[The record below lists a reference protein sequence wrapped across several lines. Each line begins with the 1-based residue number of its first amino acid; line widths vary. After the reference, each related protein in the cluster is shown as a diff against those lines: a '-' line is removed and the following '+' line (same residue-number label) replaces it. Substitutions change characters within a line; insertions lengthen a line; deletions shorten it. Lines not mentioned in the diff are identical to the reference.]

1 MSSKSRTLEH
11 FAQTAGVGDVLC
23 HPNGAHIYTADCD
36 GHIRVFSHSPL
47 IQHIGP
53 HSKQLDQQQ
62 PRHHTAAIHAIA
74 FNTAGTRIA
83 SASSDRTVK
92 LHDTTASP
100 TASSITID
108 RAEELYSS
116 DKSAPLCVAWLPAG
130 NDVAVGSDDGV
141 VRVVSALAGTA
152 RQYRAHQTAVCSIAV
167 SSDGQ
172 SLASIDR
179 HGTLVVW
186 DVESRAALLEE
197 QAVPRHEMATQL
209 DKQPKLQLVSFSPN
223 TQLLAT
229 PARNGSIALRSAD
242 RKWKAEHELTE
253 RGSTE
258 TPTVLAWSSAGGYL
272 LVVSRTRCMV
282 WQVPEGELGGSAVI
296 AQLAL
301 GAEETVLSAV
311 WSTRD
316 NSVLMMRDDGW
327 MKKWND
333 VVPAHL
339 PQPFSNTPADSDA
352 EEAVDTA
359 QLRPVGDVDDDEDDD
374 MDDGGEKVATAAKGK
389 EEADGQHRR
398 RLRRAG
404 DAVVSGT
411 AAAETAE
418 VDFDDDDMDDFI
430 VDDTNGLYKDNEDSY
445 LSRKERASL
454 TSSTH
459 VQPPFQPAST
469 PPDPTT
475 RRRYLTYNLTGSV
488 VSTPPSDH
496 APFHSIEIVFADSAT
511 HRTQRLKDHYGFS
524 LSALGE
530 HGCVMAKVWESSQ
543 RPSVVFYRELAAWT
557 ANSDW
562 TIHLPSPETAV
573 CVAVTN
579 KTVAVATDRQWVR
592 LLSFSGR
599 QCAVLSMP
607 GPVISMVGGRDQL
620 CVVYAAG
627 MPLPNNQLLHARV
640 VDPQRSTVTIDVP
653 LPLSPGTTLT
663 WLGYSDKGGLLS
675 MDSSGV
681 LRLLSMQWGGQ
692 WVAVLDL
699 NKKPTK
705 DISWPVGLIDD
716 KLMCAV
722 LKAGSGQKVPSTLS
736 RPVLTAMQV
745 ELPFVVTD
753 SHHVEQPHAR
763 SELMLYEAQHAAHVT
778 SALTA
783 SASHLQAFTFQP
795 SVKEQ
800 ANLDKLLLPV
810 IQLAIKADQ
819 GSRALDLTSQLYLLR
834 SMESALLLAQ
844 TNRKVH
850 LASRITLL
858 IGERRRQEED
868 ERERKR
874 AAAHGGA
881 VASRA
886 ISVNEYINKADKKV
900 AEERKRRLEQQ
911 KHDDAAPSTH
921 RAALATDAAGG
932 EQQSDAVDEGESE
945 LTYSKTGKKRVK
957 LVERAEVMA
966 DRANTAK
973 QQSDDKVDDERRRQ
987 ERERREREQMVV
999 EDDGITT
1006 EQQHTST
1013 VSSGGVDFLTQF
1025 RKQKEKEKKDKDE
1038 ADEREREKEKDK
1050 KKKKDKAKAA
1060 ANKHNKP
1067 LKPTPQHDRA
1077 DTEDSENDKENRASP
1092 SDATADDVEAVETE
1106 KDKESVSEKERVVDS
1121 GREADASG
1129 SGGMGLGGLRKSVN
1143 PFAKRV
1149 GA

>member
-47 IQHIGP
+47 IRHIGP

-62 PRHHTAAIHAIA
+62 PRHHTGAIHAIA
-74 FNTAGTRIA
+74 FNSAGTRIA
-83 SASSDRTVK
+83 SASADRTVK

-100 TASSITID
+100 TAASINID

-116 DKSAPLCVAWLPAG
+116 DKSVPLCVQWLPTG
-130 NDVAVGSDDGV
+130 NDVVVGSDDGV
-141 VRVVSALAGTA
+141 VRVVSTLAGTA
-152 RQYRAHQTAVCSIAV
+152 RQYRAHQTAVCSVAV

-172 SLASIDR
+172 CLASVDR
-179 HGTLVVW
+179 HGMLVVW

-197 QAVPRHEMATQL
+197 QAVPRHEIASQL
-209 DKQPKLQLVSFSPN
+209 EKQPKVQLVSFSPS

-229 PARNGSIALRSAD
+229 PARSGSVALRSAD
-242 RKWKAEHELTE
+242 RKWKVEHELSE
-253 RGSTE
+253 RGNTE
-258 TPTVLAWSSAGGYL
+258 TPTVLAWSTAGGYL
-272 LVVSRTRCMV
+272 LAVSRSHCVV
-282 WQVPEGELGGSAVI
+282 WQVADGELSGSTVI

-301 GAEETVLSAV
+301 GAEEVVLSAV

-339 PQPFSNTPADSDA
+339 PQPFADTPHSADTDA
-352 EEAVDTA
+352 DEAVDTA
-359 QLRPVGDVDDDEDDD
+359 QLRPVGDVDDDEDE
-374 MDDGGEKVATAAKGK
+374 DGDEIAGRPAGGADGK

-411 AAAETAE
+411 AATDVAE
-418 VDFDDDDMDDFI
+418 VEFDDDDMNDFI
-430 VDDTNGLYKDNEDSY
+430 VDDTDGLYRDTEDDY
-445 LSRKERASL
+445 LSKKARASL

-459 VQPPFQPAST
+459 TQPPFQPAST

-562 TIHLPSPETAV
+562 TVHLPSPETAV

-579 KTVAVATDRQWVR
+579 KCVAVATDRQWVR

-599 QCAVLSMP
+599 QCAVVSMP

-627 MPLPNNQLLHARV
+627 MPLPNNQLVHARV
-640 VDPQRSTVTIDVP
+640 VDPQRSTVTMDVP
-653 LPLSPGTTLT
+653 LPLSPGATLT

-692 WVAVLDL
+692 WLAILDV
-699 NKKPTK
+699 NKKQTK
-705 DISWPVGLIDD
+705 DVHWPVGLIDD

-736 RPVLTAMQV
+736 RPVLTAVQV

-763 SELMLYEAQHAAHVT
+763 AELMMYEAQYTAHAT
-778 SALTA
+778 SASA
-783 SASHLQAFTFQP
+783 NSSASHVPPFTFQP

-800 ANLDKLLLPV
+800 ASLDKLLLPV

-850 LASRITLL
+850 LASRISLL
-858 IGERRRQEED
+858 IGERRRQEEEEKD
-868 ERERKR
+868 RKR
-874 AAAHGGA
+874 AAVLGRRSCRRSSYQCHRVHQQIGQ
-881 VASRA
+881 ASDRRA
-886 ISVNEYINKADKKV
+886 
-900 AEERKRRLEQQ
+900 Q
-911 KHDDAAPSTH
+911 AAH
-921 RAALATDAAGG
+921 RATEAG
-932 EQQSDAVDEGESE
+932 
-945 LTYSKTGKKRVK
+945 
-957 LVERAEVMA
+957 
-966 DRANTAK
+966 
-973 QQSDDKVDDERRRQ
+973 
-987 ERERREREQMVV
+987 
-999 EDDGITT
+999 
-1006 EQQHTST
+1006 
-1013 VSSGGVDFLTQF
+1013 
-1025 RKQKEKEKKDKDE
+1025 
-1038 ADEREREKEKDK
+1038 
-1050 KKKKDKAKAA
+1050 
-1060 ANKHNKP
+1060 
-1067 LKPTPQHDRA
+1067 
-1077 DTEDSENDKENRASP
+1077 
-1092 SDATADDVEAVETE
+1092 
-1106 KDKESVSEKERVVDS
+1106 
-1121 GREADASG
+1121 
-1129 SGGMGLGGLRKSVN
+1129 
-1143 PFAKRV
+1143 
-1149 GA
+1149 

>member
-11 FAQTAGVGDVLC
+11 FAQTAGIGDVLC
-23 HPNGAHIYTADCD
+23 HPNCAHIYTADCD

-74 FNTAGTRIA
+74 LNAAGTRIA
-83 SASSDRTVK
+83 SASSDHTVK

-100 TASSITID
+100 TAASVTID

-116 DKSAPLCVAWLPAG
+116 DKATPLCVAWLPAG
-130 NDVAVGSDDGV
+130 NDVVVGSDDGM
-141 VRVVSALAGTA
+141 VRVVSTLAGTS
-152 RQYRAHQTAVCSIAV
+152 RQYRAHQTAVCSVAV

-172 SLASIDR
+172 CLASVDR
-179 HGTLVVW
+179 HGMLVVW

-197 QAVPRHEMATQL
+197 QAVPRHEMVTQL
-209 DKQPKLQLVSFSPN
+209 DKQAKVHLATFSP
-223 TQLLAT
+223 TTHLLAT
-229 PARNGSIALRSAD
+229 PARNGAIALRSAD
-242 RKWKAEHELTE
+242 RKWKMEHELTE

-258 TPTVLAWSSAGGYL
+258 TPAVLVWSTAGGYL
-272 LVVSRTRCMV
+272 LAISRTRCVV
-282 WQVPEGELGGSAVI
+282 WQVPEGELASSAVI

-301 GAEETVLSAV
+301 GAEECVLSAV

-339 PQPFSNTPADSDA
+339 PQPFSDVADADA
-352 EEAVDTA
+352 DEAVDTA

-374 MDDGGEKVATAAKGK
+374 GAEVGGRPAGGANDK

-404 DAVVSGT
+404 DAVVPAGDV
-411 AAAETAE
+411 AE
-418 VDFDDDDMDDFI
+418 VEFDDDDMNDFI
-430 VDDTNGLYKDNEDSY
+430 VDDTDGLYKDTDDDY
-445 LSRKERASL
+445 LSRKARASL
-454 TSSTH
+454 TSSNHT
-459 VQPPFQPAST
+459 QPPFQPAST

-475 RRRYLTYNLTGSV
+475 RRRYLTYNLIGSV

-562 TIHLPSPETAV
+562 TVHLPSPETAV

-579 KTVAVATDRQWVR
+579 KHVAVATDRQWVR

-599 QCAVLSMP
+599 QCAVVSMP
-607 GPVISMVGGRDQL
+607 GPVISMVGGHDQL

-640 VDPQRSTVTIDVP
+640 VDPQRSTVTLDVP
-653 LPLSPGTTLT
+653 VPLSPGATLT

-692 WVAVLDL
+692 WLAVLDFS
-699 NKKPTK
+699 KKQTK
-705 DISWPVGLIDD
+705 DVHWPVGLIDD

-736 RPVLTAMQV
+736 RPVLTAVQI

-763 SELMLYEAQHAAHVT
+763 AELMLYEVQHAAHVT
-778 SALTA
+778 SAPA
-783 SASHLQAFTFQP
+783 SSSSQLQPFTFQP

-800 ANLDKLLLPV
+800 AGLDKLLLPV

-850 LASRITLL
+850 LASRISLL
-858 IGERRRQEED
+858 IGERRQQEEY
-868 ERERKR
+868 EKERKR
-874 AAAHGGA
+874 AALHGAA
-881 VASRA
+881 VGRP
-886 ISVNEYINKADKKV
+886 ISVTEYINKADKRV
-900 AEERKRRLEQQ
+900 ADERKRRLEQQ
-911 KHDDAAPSTH
+911 KLDEAGTTTSLKAA
-921 RAALATDAAGG
+921 AAAD
-932 EQQSDAVDEGESE
+932 EQQSDAGDEGESE
-945 LTYSKTGKKRVK
+945 LTYTKNGKKRVK
-957 LVERAEVMA
+957 LIERAEVVA
-966 DRANTAK
+966 DNADSARQERDEK
-973 QQSDDKVDDERRRQ
+973 DEEERRRQ

-1006 EQQHTST
+1006 EQQQSATA
-1013 VSSGGVDFLTQF
+1013 SGGVDFLTQF
-1025 RKQKEKEKKDKDE
+1025 RKQKEKEKRDKEE
-1038 ADEREREKEKDK
+1038 ADEREKERQKDK
-1050 KKKKDKAKAA
+1050 KKKAKAA
-1060 ANKHNKP
+1060 AAKQSRAS
-1067 LKPTPQHDRA
+1067 KPTQEPHRA
-1077 DTEDSENDKENRASP
+1077 D
-1092 SDATADDVEAVETE
+1092 
-1106 KDKESVSEKERVVDS
+1106 SEKENGGGGKGDVVE
-1121 GREADASG
+1121 GGGEVVEKEREKVSEHAKEVDA
-1129 SGGMGLGGLRKSVN
+1129 GGGGGVGLGGLRKSVN
-1143 PFAKRV
+1143 PFAKRI

>member
-1 MSSKSRTLEH
+1 MSSKTRTLEH
-11 FAQTAGVGDVLC
+11 FAQTAGTGDVLC

-62 PRHHTAAIHAIA
+62 PRQHSAAIHAIA
-74 FNTAGTRIA
+74 FNAAGTRIA
-83 SASSDRTVK
+83 SASSDHTIK

-100 TASSITID
+100 TASTIAID
-108 RAEELYSS
+108 RAEELHRS
-116 DKSAPLCVAWLPAG
+116 DKAIPVCVAWLPAG

-141 VRVVSALAGTA
+141 VKVISTLAGTA
-152 RQYRAHQTAVCSIAV
+152 RQYRAHQTGVCSIAV

-172 SLASIDR
+172 CLASIDR

-186 DVESRAALLEE
+186 DVESRAAVLEE

-209 DKQPKLQLVSFSPN
+209 DKQPKVQLVAFSPH
-223 TQLLAT
+223 THLLAT
-229 PARNGSIALRSAD
+229 PARSGSISLRSAD

-253 RGSTE
+253 RGSIE
-258 TPTVLAWSSAGGYL
+258 TPTVLAWSTAGSYL
-272 LVVSRTRCMV
+272 LTVSRSRCIV
-282 WQVPEGELGGSAVI
+282 WQVAEGDMAGSAVI

-301 GAEETVLSAV
+301 GAEECVLSAV

-339 PQPFSNTPADSDA
+339 PQPFPDSAQEDEA
-352 EEAVDTA
+352 EGEEAVDTA
-359 QLRPVGDVDDDEDDD
+359 QLRPVGDVDDDEDEGEDEV
-374 MDDGGEKVATAAKGK
+374 GGKPAGSAAGK
-389 EEADGQHRR
+389 EEADGHHRR

-404 DAVVSGT
+404 DAVVSAT
-411 AAAETAE
+411 SAADEAE
-418 VDFDDDDMDDFI
+418 VDFDDDGMDDFI
-430 VDDTNGLYKDNEDSY
+430 VDDTDGLYRDNDDDY
-445 LSRKERASL
+445 LSRKARASL
-454 TSSTH
+454 TSTTH
-459 VQPPFQPAST
+459 AQPPFQPAST

-475 RRRYLTYNLTGSV
+475 RRRYLAYNLTGSV

-496 APFHSIEIVFADSAT
+496 APFHSIEIMFADSAT

-562 TIHLPSPETAV
+562 TVHLPSPETAV

-579 KTVAVATDRQWVR
+579 KHVAVATDRQWVR

-599 QCAVLSMP
+599 QCAVVSVP

-620 CVVYAAG
+620 CIVYAAG
-627 MPLPNNQLLHARV
+627 MPLPNQQLLHARV

-653 LPLSPGTTLT
+653 LPLSPGATLT

-675 MDSSGV
+675 MDSGGV
-681 LRLLSMQWGGQ
+681 LRMLSMQWGGQ
-692 WVAVLDL
+692 WLAVLDV
-699 NKKPTK
+699 NKKQTK
-705 DISWPVGLIDD
+705 DVHWPVGLIDD

-736 RPVLTAMQV
+736 RPVLTAVQL

-763 SELMLYEAQHAAHVT
+763 AELMLYEAQHATHAT
-778 SALTA
+778 SA
-783 SASHLQAFTFQP
+783 SASSSFHLQPFTFQP

-800 ANLDKLLLPV
+800 ASLDKLLLPV

-850 LASRITLL
+850 LASRISLL
-858 IGERRRQEED
+858 IGERRRQEE
-868 ERERKR
+868 EEKERKR
-874 AAAHGGA
+874 AAAQGA
-881 VASRA
+881 VAGRP
-886 ISVNEYINKADKKV
+886 ISVTEYINKADKRV
-900 AEERKRRLEQQ
+900 TEERKRRLEQQ
-911 KHDDAAPSTH
+911 KQDEASTASSKAASLT
-921 RAALATDAAGG
+921 AAAAAD
-932 EQQSDAVDEGESE
+932 EQQSDASDEGESE
-945 LTYSKTGKKRVK
+945 LTYSKNGKKRVK
-957 LVERAEVMA
+957 LIERPEVMT
-966 DRANTAK
+966 DRADGDR
-973 QQSDDKVDDERRRQ
+973 QQRDDKDDDEERRRLDGQ
-987 ERERREREQMVV
+987 WRREREQMVV
-999 EDDGITT
+999 EDDGLST
-1006 EQQHTST
+1006 EQQKSAA
-1013 VSSGGVDFLTQF
+1013 SGGVDFLTHF
-1025 RKQKEKEKKDKDE
+1025 RKQKEKEKRDKEE
-1038 ADEREREKEKDK
+1038 AEERDKEKEKEK
-1050 KKKKDKAKAA
+1050 KKKAKAA
-1060 ANKHNKP
+1060 ATKQSKP
-1067 LKPTPQHDRA
+1067 KSTATQHDKSDKA
-1077 DTEDSENDKENRASP
+1077 ESEKENSSRSEQVDGG
-1092 SDATADDVEAVETE
+1092 SEELVE
-1106 KDKESVSEKERVVDS
+1106 KEKERVSETLKEVDA
-1121 GREADASG
+1121 GIG
-1129 SGGMGLGGLRKSVN
+1129 TGGGVGLGGLRKSVN

-1149 GA
+1149 IGA

>member
-11 FAQTAGVGDVLC
+11 FAQTAGTGDVLC

-62 PRHHTAAIHAIA
+62 PRHHTAAITAIA
-74 FNTAGTRIA
+74 FNSAGTRIA
-83 SASSDRTVK
+83 SASADHTVK

-100 TASSITID
+100 TAAAVTID
-108 RAEELYSS
+108 RPEELYSS
-116 DKSAPLCVAWLPAG
+116 DKSTPLCVAWLPAG

-141 VRVVSALAGTA
+141 VRVVSALAGTS
-152 RQYRAHQTAVCSIAV
+152 RQYRAHQTAVCSVAV

-172 SLASIDR
+172 CLASIDR

-186 DVESRAALLEE
+186 DVDSRAALLEE
-197 QAVPRHEMATQL
+197 QAVPRHEMSTQL
-209 DKQPKLQLVSFSPN
+209 DKQPKVQLVTFAPA
-223 TQLLAT
+223 THLLAT
-229 PARNGSIALRSAD
+229 PARSGAIALRSAD
-242 RKWKAEHELTE
+242 RKWKVEHELTE
-253 RGSTE
+253 RGHTE
-258 TPTVLAWSSAGGYL
+258 TPAVLAWSTAGGYL
-272 LVVSRTRCMV
+272 LAVSRTRCVV
-282 WQVPEGELGGSAVI
+282 WQVADGELGGSAVI

-301 GAEETVLSAV
+301 GGEESVLSAV

-339 PQPFSNTPADSDA
+339 PQPFPDTPHTDADA

-359 QLRPVGDVDDDEDDD
+359 QLRPVGDMDDDDDD
-374 MDDGGEKVATAAKGK
+374 GEEVGGRPAGSADGK

-411 AAAETAE
+411 ADVAE
-418 VDFDDDDMDDFI
+418 VEFEDDDMDDFI
-430 VDDTNGLYKDNEDSY
+430 VDDTDGLYKDTEDDY
-445 LSRKERASL
+445 LSRKARASL
-454 TSSTH
+454 TSSNHT
-459 VQPPFQPAST
+459 QPPFQPAST

-475 RRRYLTYNLTGSV
+475 RRRYLTYNLIGSV

-562 TIHLPSPETAV
+562 TVHLPSPETAV

-579 KTVAVATDRQWVR
+579 KHVAVATDRQWVR

-599 QCAVLSMP
+599 QCAVVSMP
-607 GPVISMVGGRDQL
+607 GPIISMVGGRDQL

-640 VDPQRSTVTIDVP
+640 VDPQRSTVTMDVP
-653 LPLSPGTTLT
+653 LPLSPGATLA

-692 WVAVLDL
+692 WLAVLDFS
-699 NKKPTK
+699 KKQTK
-705 DISWPVGLIDD
+705 DVHWPVGLIDD

-736 RPVLTAMQV
+736 RPVLTAVQV

-763 SELMLYEAQHAAHVT
+763 AELMLYEAQHASHLT
-778 SALTA
+778 SASAA
-783 SASHLQAFTFQP
+783 SSAQLQPFSFQP

-800 ANLDKLLLPV
+800 ASLDKLLLPV

-850 LASRITLL
+850 LASRISLL
-858 IGERRRQEED
+858 IGERRRQED
-868 ERERKR
+868 EEKERKR
-874 AAAHGGA
+874 AAIQGA
-881 VASRA
+881 TGAGRA
-886 ISVNEYINKADKKV
+886 ISVTEYINKADKRV

-911 KHDDAAPSTH
+911 KQQDESSSSTTNH
-921 RAALATDAAGG
+921 RAAASTAAAD
-932 EQQSDAVDEGESE
+932 EQQSDAGDEGETE
-945 LTYSKTGKKRVK
+945 LTYSKNGKKRVK
-957 LVERAEVMA
+957 LVEKAEVMA
-966 DRANTAK
+966 DRADSARQEK
-973 QQSDDKVDDERRRQ
+973 DEKEEADRRRQ
-987 ERERREREQMVV
+987 DQERREREQMVV
-999 EDDGITT
+999 EDDGVTT
-1006 EQQHTST
+1006 EQS
-1013 VSSGGVDFLTQF
+1013 SAASGGVDFLTQF
-1025 RKQKEKEKKDKDE
+1025 RKQKEKEKRDKEE
-1038 ADEREREKEKDK
+1038 AEEREKEKEKEK
-1050 KKKKDKAKAA
+1050 KKKAAKTAAA
-1060 ANKHNKP
+1060 ANKQA
-1067 LKPTPQHDRA
+1067 KPTKSTQEHKPDRA
-1077 DTEDSENDKENRASP
+1077 ESEQENSNSGGSYVTDGGSEVVEKQKER
-1092 SDATADDVEAVETE
+1092 E
-1106 KDKESVSEKERVVDS
+1106 KSSESVK
-1121 GREADASG
+1121 EADVG
-1129 SGGMGLGGLRKSVN
+1129 SDGAGFGGLRKSVN
-1143 PFAKRV
+1143 PFAKRI